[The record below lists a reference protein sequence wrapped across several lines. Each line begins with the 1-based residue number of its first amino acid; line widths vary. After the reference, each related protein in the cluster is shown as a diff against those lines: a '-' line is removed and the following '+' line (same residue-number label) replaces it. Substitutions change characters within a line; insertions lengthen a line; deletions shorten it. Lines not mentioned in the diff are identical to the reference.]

1 MSDLAL
7 FIINNLTVNIFRR
20 VIESN
25 MSFCKRPRSTP
36 VRISIEGNIG
46 KLKHI
51 FTNRKMKARNA
62 TFFKTYI
69 RDLII
74 PLVTIAISS
83 RGLTQILFFWFLP
96 FVSYLSGQTRF
107 GEVRTFL
114 QFGCTMSLI

>member
-83 RGLTQILFFWFLP
+83 RGLTQSLFFWFLP